1 MQGSCSGCPSSSV
14 TLKNGIEEML
24 KYYIQGVH
32 NVVEADPDESEE
44 AGLRAFSELESR
56 LST

>member
-1 MQGSCSGCPSSSV
+1 
-14 TLKNGIEEML
+14 
-24 KYYIQGVH
+24 
-32 NVVEADPDESEE
+32 VVEADPDESEE